1 MTERKFTVETGHW
14 HDNHGEHGMSLR
26 IQDALSG
33 VTLVSLQLSAE
44 QAYDF
49 VRGSHQELPG
59 DQSSNLDRVG
69 KQMVNDSVTYERQ
82 DLGEAFWNDRDA
94 TLAKAVEMAKADL
107 PGWESYEPRHTNR
120 AGVTVVVRK
129 WVAA

>member
-14 HDNHGEHGMSLR
+14 NNNHGEHGMSLR

-59 DQSSNLDRVG
+59 DQSPNLDRVG
-69 KQMVNDSVTYERQ
+69 KTMVNDSVTYESRH
-82 DLGEAFWNDRDA
+82 LGGWNTERDA
-94 TLAKAVEMAKADL
+94 KLTLAVTMAKTDM
-107 PGWESYEPRHTNR
+107 PGWDSYEPRHTNS

-129 WVAA
+129 WVA